1 MKTRQPKP
9 KLNRQILVAASNWFI
24 DFRVGDVDSTARE
37 RFDQWLRQS
46 PEHIRAY
53 IEIAKTYVELPA
65 PNPER
70 PIDDQK
76 LIAYAH
82 SEGNVVPFDSSTRA
96 DQPLSPAPKPN
107 WPIHAASKGAPEPD
121 ASCAGP
127 RPRGGWIGRK
137 LLAASVATICV
148 AATFLIWVAV
158 YRYPTYTTQIGE
170 RLSITLGDGST
181 VELNARSKVRIRF
194 SEVERSVEL
203 INGQA
208 LFEVAKDKARP
219 FMVRSGEA
227 VVRAVGTEFDVYRKR
242 DATTVT
248 VIEGRVAVLMPGAPN
263 SSALDTDRAN
273 VDTSASRQM
282 RRPAV
287 FVAAGEQV
295 VVTNRV
301 VRAPQRADVA
311 VATAWT
317 QRRLVF
323 EGSALSD
330 VIEDFNRYNTRQLVI
345 EDPQLNDF
353 HVSGVYS
360 STDPASLI
368 RFLRA
373 QPGVEV
379 IEMDEEVRIT
389 KK

>member
-1 MKTRQPKP
+1 M
-9 KLNRQILVAASNWFI
+9 
-24 DFRVGDVDSTARE
+24 
-37 RFDQWLRQS
+37 
-46 PEHIRAY
+46 
-53 IEIAKTYVELPA
+53 
-65 PNPER
+65 
-70 PIDDQK
+70 
-76 LIAYAH
+76 
-82 SEGNVVPFDSSTRA
+82 
-96 DQPLSPAPKPN
+96 
-107 WPIHAASKGAPEPD
+107 
-121 ASCAGP
+121 
-127 RPRGGWIGRK
+127 
-137 LLAASVATICV
+137 
-148 AATFLIWVAV
+148 FLIWGAV

-194 SEVERSVEL
+194 SKVERDVEL

-208 LFEVAKDKARP
+208 LFEVAKDRARP
-219 FMVRSGEA
+219 FIVRSGEA

-248 VIEGRVAVLMPGAPN
+248 VIEGRVAVLTPRAPN

-282 RRPAV
+282 RNPAV

-295 VVTNRV
+295 VVTNQV

-379 IEMDEEVRIT
+379 VEMDQEVRIT

>member
-1 MKTRQPKP
+1 
-9 KLNRQILVAASNWFI
+9 L
-24 DFRVGDVDSTARE
+24 
-37 RFDQWLRQS
+37 
-46 PEHIRAY
+46 
-53 IEIAKTYVELPA
+53 
-65 PNPER
+65 
-70 PIDDQK
+70 
-76 LIAYAH
+76 
-82 SEGNVVPFDSSTRA
+82 
-96 DQPLSPAPKPN
+96 
-107 WPIHAASKGAPEPD
+107 
-121 ASCAGP
+121 
-127 RPRGGWIGRK
+127 
-137 LLAASVATICV
+137 
-148 AATFLIWVAV
+148 
-158 YRYPTYTTQIGE
+158 YRYPTYTTQVGE
-170 RLSITLGDGST
+170 RLSITLVDGSS
-181 VELNARSKVRIRF
+181 VELNARSKIRVRF
-194 SEVERSVEL
+194 SKVERDVEL
-203 INGQA
+203 VNGQA

-219 FMVRSGEA
+219 FIVRSGEA
-227 VVRAVGTEFDVYRKR
+227 VVRAVGTQFDVYRRKN
-242 DATTVT
+242 ATTVT
-248 VIEGRVAVLMPGAPN
+248 VIEGRVAVLMPLAPN
-263 SSALDTDRAN
+263 SSATDNDRTLVA
-273 VDTSASRQM
+273 TSGSRET
-282 RRPAV
+282 RSPAV

-295 VVTNRV
+295 IVTNQI

-323 EGSALSD
+323 ESSALSD